1 MKIISWNV
9 NGLKS
14 VLRKN
19 FLNWIENSKAEIV
32 CLQEIKMQ
40 LNEMK
45 NILFKPKDFL
55 FYFNS
60 GKRKGMWGVAVFTKE
75 KPLEIKQKLGIERFD
90 DEGRFLEL
98 KYPQFSLINFYAPHG
113 GRQKENLSYKLEVY
127 KKFLEYLEKIKN
139 ENLILAGDFNIAH
152 KEIDLAR
159 PKENKNNTMF
169 TLKER

>member
-32 CLQEIKMQ
+32 CLQEIKMH

-45 NILFKPKDFL
+45 SILFKPKDFL

-60 GKRKGMWGVAVFTKE
+60 GKRKRDVGSSC
-75 KPLEIKQKLGIERFD
+75 I
-90 DEGRFLEL
+90 
-98 KYPQFSLINFYAPHG
+98 
-113 GRQKENLSYKLEVY
+113 YKR
-127 KKFLEYLEKIKN
+127 KAN
-139 ENLILAGDFNIAH
+139 
-152 KEIDLAR
+152 
-159 PKENKNNTMF
+159 
-169 TLKER
+169 